1 MMMGWPMM
9 GFFGGGLGILGM
21 ILNFIFFVAIIIG
34 IIFLIVWL
42 VRRASY
48 SSESIPKT
56 NEAIEILK
64 ERYAKGEITKK
75 EFEDIKNEINEPLL
89 QYKNYLR

>member
-21 ILNFIFFVAIIIG
+21 ILSLIFFVAIIIG

-48 SSESIPKT
+48 SGESIRKT
-56 NEAIEILK
+56 SEVIEILK
-64 ERYAKGEITKK
+64 GRYAKGEITKK
-75 EFEDIKNEINEPLL
+75 EYQDIKNEISEPLL
-89 QYKNYLR
+89 QYKNYLK

>member
-9 GFFGGGLGILGM
+9 GFGGGGLGILGM
-21 ILNFIFFVAIIIG
+21 ILSFIFYVAIIIG

-48 SSESIPKT
+48 SGESMPKT
-56 NEAIEILK
+56 SEAIVILK
-64 ERYAKGEITKK
+64 ERYARGEIIKK
-75 EFEDIKNEINEPLL
+75 EFEDVKKEITGPLL
-89 QYKNYLR
+89 QYKNYLK

>member
-9 GFFGGGLGILGM
+9 GFGGGGLGILGT
-21 ILNFIFFVAIIIG
+21 ILSFIFFIAIIIG

-48 SSESIPKT
+48 SGESMPKT

-64 ERYAKGEITKK
+64 ERYARGEITKK
-75 EFEDIKNEINEPLL
+75 EFEDVKKEITGPLV
-89 QYKNYLR
+89 QYKNYLE

>member
-21 ILNFIFFVAIIIG
+21 ILSFIFFVAIIIG

-48 SSESIPKT
+48 SGESIQKT

-64 ERYAKGEITKK
+64 GRYAKGELTKEQYDNMKK
-75 EFEDIKNEINEPLL
+75 ELMS
-89 QYKNYLR
+89 